1 MHHDF
6 KRSPSDVRRDRSGK
20 ACYGYMDYK
29 QDTNYWS
36 TCSVEFL
43 TGQNKSCLKKI
54 GGGTTQDPV
63 TTRPGKLS
71 CYFIDYLLTSLYLV
85 SQTITKHFKTF
96 YLVQVPNLARMTK
109 IMETIARN
117 SRGLVR
123 IVAIRGSAIH
133 ARARVKTAE
142 VKNKMYLERLYLVLG
157 IFAQDMMKNCIRCT
171 FIFFQVSIH
180 DWTSNFVVSN
190 RYTFAV
196 DVF

>member
-6 KRSPSDVRRDRSGK
+6 HRSPSDVRRDKSGK

-71 CYFIDYLLTSLYLV
+71 CYFIDYLLTSLLYLV

-142 VKNKMYLERLYLVLG
+142 VKNKMYLERLYLVLY
-157 IFAQDMMKNCIRCT
+157 AQDMMKNCIRCT

>member
-6 KRSPSDVRRDRSGK
+6 HRSPSDVRRDKSGK

-71 CYFIDYLLTSLYLV
+71 CYFIDYLLTSLLILSSFLDHY
-85 SQTITKHFKTF
+85 KTF
-96 YLVQVPNLARMTK
+96 KNFLFGAGTEPCEDDKNYGNNCKKFAWACTDSRYPWF
-109 IMETIARN
+109 RN
-117 SRGLVR
+117 TCKS
-123 IVAIRGSAIH
+123 
-133 ARARVKTAE
+133 TC
-142 VKNKMYLERLYLVLG
+142 
-157 IFAQDMMKNCIRCT
+157 KNC
-171 FIFFQVSIH
+171 
-180 DWTSNFVVSN
+180 
-190 RYTFAV
+190 
-196 DVF
+196 